1 MVAALLDIYLDLA
14 PVFLIIN
21 IFLAIG
27 IVFLER
33 RNPTAAL
40 GWILL
45 LFLIPVLGFVM
56 YIIFGQNFYKKHI
69 FRLKKEEDIF
79 FQEIITKQKEEL
91 IRKVISLPDSRL
103 EQFRPMITMLL
114 ENSMAYL
121 TLDNSVGI
129 FTSGEKK
136 FSSLLSAIHSAKHH
150 IHMEYYII
158 RKDLL
163 GAEIIDALTK
173 KAREGVEVRLLVD
186 ALGGRAWSPGMLKE
200 FKAAGGQVAR
210 FFPSLIPFLNL
221 RMNYRNHRK
230 IVIIDGKTGYIGGFN
245 IGEEYLGKG
254 PLGPWRDTALK
265 ITGTSALALQ
275 VRFIMDWNYASK
287 DDIEFA
293 VVYFP
298 ESDPSGVVP
307 IQIVSGGPDIR
318 WNPIKESYLKLITL
332 AQTSIYIQS
341 PYFIPDESVLDA
353 LRIAALS
360 GVDVRIIIPVK
371 PDHPFVYW
379 SSYSY
384 IGDLL
389 EAGVR
394 AYTYDTGFIHAKTVV
409 VDGLAASVGSA
420 NWDVRSFRLNFE
432 ANAVIYH
439 PEYAGELHSIFLKDL
454 DSCSEITPEKYR
466 ARPVWLKIKE
476 SVSRLFSPLL

>member
-1 MVAALLDIYLDLA
+1 
-14 PVFLIIN
+14 
-21 IFLAIG
+21 
-27 IVFLER
+27 
-33 RNPTAAL
+33 
-40 GWILL
+40 
-45 LFLIPVLGFVM
+45 
-56 YIIFGQNFYKKHI
+56 
-69 FRLKKEEDIF
+69 
-79 FQEIITKQKEEL
+79 
-91 IRKVISLPDSRL
+91 
-103 EQFRPMITMLL
+103 
-114 ENSMAYL
+114 
-121 TLDNSVGI
+121 
-129 FTSGEKK
+129 
-136 FSSLLSAIHSAKHH
+136 
-150 IHMEYYII
+150 
-158 RKDLL
+158 
-163 GAEIIDALTK
+163 
-173 KAREGVEVRLLVD
+173 VEVRLLVD

-200 FKAAGGQVAR
+200 FKAAGGKVAR

-221 RMNYRNHRK
+221 RVNYRNHRK

-254 PLGPWRDTALK
+254 PLGPWRDSALK
-265 ITGTSALALQ
+265 ITGTAALALQ

-287 DDIEFA
+287 DDIGFSE
-293 VVYFP
+293 VYFP
-298 ESDPSGVVP
+298 ESESSGGVP
-307 IQIVSGGPDIR
+307 VQIVSGGPDTR
-318 WNPIKESYLKLITL
+318 WNPVKESYLKLITL
-332 AQTSIYIQS
+332 AQQTIYIQS

-394 AYTYDTGFIHAKTVV
+394 AYTYDHGFIHAKTIV
-409 VDGLAASVGSA
+409 VDGLAGSVGSA

-439 PEYAGELHSIFLKDL
+439 PECAGELHSIFLKDL
-454 DSCSEITPEKYR
+454 TGSSEITLQKYR
-466 ARPVWLKIKE
+466 SRPAWLKIKE